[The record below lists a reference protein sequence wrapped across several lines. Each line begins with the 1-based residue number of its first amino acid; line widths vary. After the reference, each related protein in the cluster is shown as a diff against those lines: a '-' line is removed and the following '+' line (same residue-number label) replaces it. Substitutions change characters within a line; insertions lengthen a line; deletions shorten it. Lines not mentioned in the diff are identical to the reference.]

1 MKGDSMS
8 EDLTKKLPKSDSE
21 NIAVILTTV
30 QNLDT
35 RLTNLES
42 KVEERLH
49 DTRPIWEKVVAD
61 ISKLQQG
68 QTRLEEDMH
77 DVKISMREITWQI
90 GGIADSYVKVL
101 GKTREL
107 EGRVRE
113 VEQQQKPTN
122 SST

>member
-1 MKGDSMS
+1 MS

-77 DVKISMREITWQI
+77 DMKISMREITWQI

>member
-1 MKGDSMS
+1 MS

-35 RLTNLES
+35 RLTNLEN
-42 KVEERLH
+42 KVDERLH

-61 ISKLQQG
+61 IAQVQG
-68 QTRLEEDMH
+68 EVHEIKISVREISYQIGAIGDTLVRSQGKNKELEE
-77 DVKISMREITWQI
+77 
-90 GGIADSYVKVL
+90 
-101 GKTREL
+101 
-107 EGRVRE
+107 RVRDL
-113 VEQQQKPTN
+113 EQHPKLKN